1 LPVLR
6 IEHVALNV
14 ADPVAMADWYVAHLG
29 MRIVRR
35 VEGAP
40 HTRFIADAA
49 GRTVVE
55 LYGHETTRVPDYAA
69 MDPLE
74 VRTSSAAVVRAR
86 SLAATKAG
94 AVAFSRT
101 GDLELGDFA
110 DAVILFAQG
119 EVPDDVVSFAA
130 QG

>member
-1 LPVLR
+1 MSV
-6 IEHVALNV
+6 VTYY
-14 ADPVAMADWYVAHLG
+14 VAMGFERD
-29 MRIVRR
+29 
-35 VEGAP
+35 E
-40 HTRFIADAA
+40 A
-49 GRTVVE
+49 GE
-55 LYGHETTRVPDYAA
+55 LVA

-74 VRTSSAAVVRAR
+74 VRTPSAAVARAR

-101 GDLELGDFA
+101 GDPELGDFA

-119 EVPDDVVSFAA
+119 EVPDDVLSYAA